1 MMKITTI
8 TEMKQRNKMA
18 GGCFFDRESMRFWGS
33 KIHTAPNKYGFF
45 LESHDSFDRSKK
57 LYTIRV
63 FLPSGRLAI
72 QTIEPADIANT
83 YEHFPTLEAAKK
95 FMKEVTAA
103 MDNAAKCYR
112 ENAVFSDIINVKEE
126 GYNSGVFNVYNSAG
140 DYVQINVNNFDRF
153 ICG

>member
-1 MMKITTI
+1 MKIATI
-8 TEMKQRNKMA
+8 TEMKQRNKIA
-18 GGCFFDRESMRFWGS
+18 GGHFFDRESMKFWGA

-63 FLPSGRLAI
+63 FLPSGHIGTEL
-72 QTIEPADIANT
+72 IEPADIANT
-83 YEHFPTLEAAKK
+83 YEHFPTLEAAKE
-95 FMKEVTAA
+95 FMKKVTAA

-112 ENAVFSDIINVKEE
+112 ENTVFSDIIDIEEE
-126 GYNSGVFNVYNSAG
+126 GYNSGVYNVYNRAG
-140 DYVQINVNNFDRF
+140 EYVQINVNNFDRF